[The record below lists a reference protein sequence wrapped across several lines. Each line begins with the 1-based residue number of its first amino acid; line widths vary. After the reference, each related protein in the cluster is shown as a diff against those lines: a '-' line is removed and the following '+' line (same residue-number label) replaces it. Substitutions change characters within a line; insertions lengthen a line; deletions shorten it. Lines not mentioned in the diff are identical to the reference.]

1 MKYWYSRWNTGI
13 LDDILVFPSKAENLF
28 RKAQAF
34 FARAVSS
41 PSSSAKMQKET
52 SDLGEHRRGSSSGA
66 SLVHRAIVAG
76 NMRRSRLHTPSAQS
90 VSSAQS
96 SKYDY
101 EPSPLL
107 PFQGVSE
114 LSACKKEN
122 DLLSRPKAAGW
133 DELVP
138 SIGRSA
144 LEKALYALT
153 PDQGVTELPLV
164 GFYDPSPLL
173 PFQRKLQESLRKSQ
187 AGSYEP
193 SPLMA
198 FAAEVRSAASQ
209 LPSPVASRGISHEPL
224 NAEEEDPLI
233 LVEACI
239 LADHIENEAAAEREL
254 VDEADL
260 SGDEAHDDMSG
271 DEAHDD
277 GDDFEGDDF
286 EERCKPC
293 FVEAECSTSTG
304 GSSFTSRSRKRSRKI
319 SEEARAEAHSL
330 DVDSSFKKSKC
341 KCAQARLIAS
351 DSCIDQF
358 TKVQLRQVHEETYG
372 TGIPV
377 SAAAVLQHIHQ
388 LYYIAMHSPDTKKPR
403 AEVINAR
410 GHVFAKGPLLLLGKK
425 VCAYSFRSMVGGS
438 RSAHRMRSGMAMRG
452 IGPASTNSTR
462 LAQLERTRSR
472 RMRLRSLLLM
482 RRWTRRQRT

>member
-1 MKYWYSRWNTGI
+1 
-13 LDDILVFPSKAENLF
+13 
-28 RKAQAF
+28 
-34 FARAVSS
+34 
-41 PSSSAKMQKET
+41 MQKET
-52 SDLGEHRRGSSSGA
+52 SDLGEHRRGSSSGP

-76 NMRRSRLHTPSAQS
+76 NKRRSILVHTPAAQN

-107 PFQGVSE
+107 PFQGVPG
-114 LSACKKEN
+114 LSAACEKKN

-144 LEKALYALT
+144 LEKALYAPT

-187 AGSYEP
+187 EGSYEP

-198 FAAEVRSAASQ
+198 FAAEVRSAASK
-209 LPSPVASRGISHEPL
+209 LPSPVASRGIFHEPL

-304 GSSFTSRSRKRSRKI
+304 GSSFTARSRKI
-319 SEEARAEAHSL
+319 SEEARAAAHSL
-330 DVDSSFKKSKC
+330 DVESSFKNSKC
-341 KCAQARLIAS
+341 KCAHARLLGS

-358 TKVQLRQVHEETYG
+358 NKVQLRQVHEETYG
-372 TGIPV
+372 AGIIV
-377 SAAAVLQHIHQ
+377 
-388 LYYIAMHSPDTKKPR
+388 KK
-403 AEVINAR
+403 
-410 GHVFAKGPLLLLGKK
+410 
-425 VCAYSFRSMVGGS
+425 
-438 RSAHRMRSGMAMRG
+438 
-452 IGPASTNSTR
+452 
-462 LAQLERTRSR
+462 
-472 RMRLRSLLLM
+472 
-482 RRWTRRQRT
+482 